1 MRIIKGRF
9 GNQRGDSKVMN
20 ILIVLVIATLVISL
34 WKFGL
39 PFFKYA
45 QLNHF
50 VKLQVNYDRE
60 NYTMSPTMIRS
71 IHAKVINR
79 ARQLNLPVKEE
90 NIKADYE
97 WDRATVEVNYIH
109 PVNLFVTT
117 YNWSFHIERSSE
129 GVGFKK
135 H

>member
-1 MRIIKGRF
+1 M
-9 GNQRGDSKVMN
+9 MN

>member
-1 MRIIKGRF
+1 MRIITGRF

-20 ILIVLVIATLVISL
+20 VVIVLVIATLVLSL

-39 PFFKYA
+39 PYFKYA
-45 QLNHF
+45 QF
-50 VKLQVNYDRE
+50 KYYVKKQVNYDRE
-60 NYTMSPTMIRS
+60 NYSMSPTMIRS
-71 IHAKVINR
+71 IHAKVENR

-97 WDRATVEVNYIH
+97 WDKATVEVNYIY

-117 YNWSFHIERSSE
+117 YDWSFHINRTSE
-129 GVGFKK
+129 GVGFKE